1 MELLFMPK
9 LIDSAFLQTIKQ
21 SNFRTIQAL
30 ELKMESLTTKVEK
43 IQAEM
48 SKSRKELNRKIGWL
62 GNSFRSKQMQA
73 DKIEEYL

>member
-1 MELLFMPK
+1 MPK

-48 SKSRKELNRKIGWL
+48 SKSRKELNRKIG
-62 GNSFRSKQMQA
+62 
-73 DKIEEYL
+73 